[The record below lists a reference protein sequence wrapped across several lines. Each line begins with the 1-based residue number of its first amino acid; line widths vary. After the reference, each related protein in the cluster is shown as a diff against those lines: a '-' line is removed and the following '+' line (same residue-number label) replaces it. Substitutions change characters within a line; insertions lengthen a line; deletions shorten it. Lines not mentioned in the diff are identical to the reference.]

1 MTDLVIDFR
10 YNGGGLVSVA
20 DTMLDLLGGLVA
32 EDEDSW
38 RIIHNDMRSYEDF
51 GAVFAA
57 LPNSMEP
64 LRIAFITTGATASA
78 SELVINSLVASCRSG
93 ADRGRYLRQGRW
105 AVCI

>member
-32 EDEDSW
+32 KVEDSW
-38 RIIHNDMRSYEDF
+38 RIIITTCAADEDF
-51 GAVFAA
+51 GAEFAA

-78 SELVINSLVASCRSG
+78 SELVINSLAASCRS
-93 ADRGRYLRQGRW
+93 RVNWSRHL
-105 AVCI
+105 